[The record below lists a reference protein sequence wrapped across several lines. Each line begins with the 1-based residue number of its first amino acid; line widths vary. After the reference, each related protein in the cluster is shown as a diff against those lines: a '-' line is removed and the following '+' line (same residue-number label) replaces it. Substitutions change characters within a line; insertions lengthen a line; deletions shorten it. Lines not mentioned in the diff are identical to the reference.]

1 MERSIWSAMH
11 QEDMSLLDDEP
22 GKIAG
27 LMQDDWMFHIL
38 VECALIQTATY
49 SHYGINIQKRSL
61 MNKRR
66 VGGQWT
72 LLP

>member
-27 LMQDDWMFHIL
+27 LMQDDLMIHVL
-38 VECALIQTATY
+38 VEFALVQTSTY
-49 SHYGINIQKRSL
+49 LHDGMNIQ
-61 MNKRR
+61 R
-66 VGGQWT
+66 V
-72 LLP
+72 